1 MMSTGPRNSLTMT
14 HVTSATPVPI
24 LIPQYQHMRCKS
36 RPTISRIRKVMTTPS
51 VFTGPTEV
59 CGDIVTVAL
68 LINDQE
74 LFFCAKSFL

>member
-1 MMSTGPRNSLTMT
+1 
-14 HVTSATPVPI
+14 
-24 LIPQYQHMRCKS
+24 
-36 RPTISRIRKVMTTPS
+36 MTTPS

-74 LFFCAKSFL
+74 GSVSC